1 MSEPTTA
8 ARRPWRV
15 FLPFILLILLAV
27 AWSAAW
33 YFAARRA
40 DATITTWIEQEARFG
55 RIYSCSS
62 RSSGG
67 YPFRIEVRCA
77 DPGVELAALEP
88 PRALRAKELMGVAQ
102 IYQPDLIIAE
112 ITGPLSIGE
121 AGQPPLWRADWR
133 LARTSLR
140 GVVGSSQR
148 VSIVLEDVRFDRT
161 DGATSETW
169 AAASRLE
176 AHVRRDV
183 AASERPVLHLAAQVA
198 AATVPNA
205 PVLAGTPFDAE
216 LVAML
221 HGLTDLRAKPM
232 PARLKEWQ
240 EAGGRLQVAKFRI
253 QQGQAVAVATGDIG
267 LSAAGRPDGAFEI
280 TMAGFD
286 QFVRDLLGRAQGGAL
301 QFGLMAGLAWL
312 GRPAEI
318 DGKRAVAVT
327 LRVNDGAIYLGR
339 IPLGKVEPLF

>member
-1 MSEPTTA
+1 MSEPTAA

-15 FLPFILLILLAV
+15 VLPFALLIVVAV

-40 DATITTWIEQEARFG
+40 DATITAWIEQEARFG
-55 RIYSCSS
+55 RIYSCGS

-77 DPGVELAALEP
+77 EPAVELAAVEP
-88 PRALRAKELMGVAQ
+88 PRVLKAKELMGVAQ

-133 LARTSLR
+133 LAQTSLR
-140 GVVGSSQR
+140 GVVGASQR
-148 VSIVLEDVRFDRT
+148 VSIVLEEVRFDRT
-161 DGATSETW
+161 DGATTETW
-169 AAASRLE
+169 AAANRLE
-176 AHVRRDV
+176 AHVRRG
-183 AASERPVLHLAAQVA
+183 AASDRPVLDLAAQVA
-198 AATVPNA
+198 GATVPSA
-205 PVLAGTPFDAE
+205 AVLAGKPFDAE
-216 LVAML
+216 LVAVL
-221 HGLTDLRAKPM
+221 RGLTDLRAKPV
-232 PARLKEWQ
+232 PVRLKEWQ
-240 EAGGRLQVAKFRI
+240 EAGGRLQVTKFRI
-253 QQGQAVAVATGDIG
+253 QQGEAVALAAGDIG
-267 LSAAGRPDGAFEI
+267 LSAAGRPDGAFDI

-286 QFVRDLLGRAQGGAL
+286 RFVQDLLGRSQGGAL

-318 DGKRAVAVT
+318 DGRRAVALP
-327 LRVNDGAIYLGR
+327 LRVNDGAVYLGR
-339 IPLGKVEPLF
+339 IPLGKVGPLF